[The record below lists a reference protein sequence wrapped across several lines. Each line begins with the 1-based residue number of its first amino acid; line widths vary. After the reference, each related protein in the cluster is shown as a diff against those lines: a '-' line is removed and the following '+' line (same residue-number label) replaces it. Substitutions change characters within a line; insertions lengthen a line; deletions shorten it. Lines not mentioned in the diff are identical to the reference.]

1 MSFVVREGDPTT
13 TGGFVLSATASEV
26 IDQRRVARMGDP
38 VWCPA
43 CVRIGF
49 IAQGNPTYVD
59 DLVAVATHGHE
70 VACGC
75 APGSNRLT
83 ASQERVKADMDA
95 AVTLSEEM
103 ASTARLNAE
112 HLARS
117 LRDGSYT
124 PEVLKPR

>member
-83 ASQERVKADMDA
+83 ASQEHVKADMDA

-103 ASTARLNAE
+103 TSTARLNAE